1 MNYYNF
7 SDLIVKIKWAYKG
20 HFSSIKVL
28 KNKFAVKFLF
38 LLQKVGLI
46 RGFFFLQDE
55 NNILVYLK
63 YINGKACIYDI
74 DLVSKPSKR
83 VYWTLNFL
91 SKKYRRDNF
100 SMFYI
105 ISTPKGLITQ
115 NDILLTRNFS
125 GEVLCKIKI

>member
-1 MNYYNF
+1 M
-7 SDLIVKIKWAYKG
+7 
-20 HFSSIKVL
+20 
-28 KNKFAVKFLF
+28 KNKFSVKFLF

-74 DLVSKPSKR
+74 DLISKPSKR

-91 SKKYRRDNF
+91 SKNYRRDNF
-100 SMFYI
+100 SVFYI

-125 GEVLCKIKI
+125 GEVLCRIKI